1 MAERLA
7 GAGGSVRF
15 SEYVVAGG
23 DTVAVRNSGSDGSV
37 RLRWQHKD
45 HLGSVVALTDETGAV
60 AERLSFDA
68 WGKRRNPNGSDD
80 PAGALTSQAT
90 RGFTGHEMLDDVD
103 LVHMNG
109 RVYDPITARFTSAD
123 PRVDRKFGSQGWNRY
138 AYVGN
143 NPLTNIDPSGYSWVS
158 NTVGRMLG
166 PVAGLSFI
174 PAVHR
179 VEQRVFSNQ
188 IAASALMASSV
199 FCGPYAAACAAAN
212 AAYLSS
218 LHGGGLMDMGKAA
231 AIAYVTAAAF
241 QGVGALSAADGPLA
255 GAGIGSDGLYAA
267 NVAGSAM
274 VGCAST
280 AAGGGSCGSGALS
293 AGFGAAAAPA
303 IAGLPKEWRLVSAM
317 IAGGTGSVLGGGKFG
332 NGATTAAFQYLFN
345 QMASEARQAQS
356 GVSAGEQLAEQRF
369 SGEATY
375 YNLPGNNTAS
385 GAPFDPNADAAAMY
399 QKGVRLGDQV
409 RVELQSDPSRSVDVI
424 VNDTGPF
431 ARGSDGRALRP
442 LQADPRTIIDLTPHA
457 FKELTGDL
465 RQGRVPVTVIKP

>member
-1 MAERLA
+1 
-7 GAGGSVRF
+7 
-15 SEYVVAGG
+15 
-23 DTVAVRNSGSDGSV
+23 
-37 RLRWQHKD
+37 
-45 HLGSVVALTDETGAV
+45 
-60 AERLSFDA
+60 
-68 WGKRRNPNGSDD
+68 
-80 PAGALTSQAT
+80 
-90 RGFTGHEMLDDVD
+90 
-103 LVHMNG
+103 
-109 RVYDPITARFTSAD
+109 
-123 PRVDRKFGSQGWNRY
+123 
-138 AYVGN
+138 
-143 NPLTNIDPSGYSWVS
+143 
-158 NTVGRMLG
+158 
-166 PVAGLSFI
+166 
-174 PAVHR
+174 
-179 VEQRVFSNQ
+179 
-188 IAASALMASSV
+188 
-199 FCGPYAAACAAAN
+199 
-212 AAYLSS
+212 
-218 LHGGGLMDMGKAA
+218 
-231 AIAYVTAAAF
+231 
-241 QGVGALSAADGPLA
+241 
-255 GAGIGSDGLYAA
+255 
-267 NVAGSAM
+267 
-274 VGCAST
+274 
-280 AAGGGSCGSGALS
+280 
-293 AGFGAAAAPA
+293 
-303 IAGLPKEWRLVSAM
+303 M